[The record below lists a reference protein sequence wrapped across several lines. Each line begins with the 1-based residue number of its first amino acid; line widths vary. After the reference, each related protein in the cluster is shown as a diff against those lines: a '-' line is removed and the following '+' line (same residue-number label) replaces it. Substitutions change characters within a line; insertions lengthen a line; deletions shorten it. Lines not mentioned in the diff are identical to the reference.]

1 MKKNCVL
8 ALAVAVSVA
17 FSSCSNEET
26 TSLENNSSGLLK
38 TYQIKRDAT
47 GAYSVDFDVEDYTKV
62 DKFTEG
68 NNNEFLLSPAKVAQT
83 AKSISQE
90 LVIDNS
96 NLKVSFVD
104 ANSDKSAYISI
115 TDDNISLQR
124 KENGIKLASYS
135 VEGNQDGTYDL
146 FFDVKND
153 VDVSFVYNESISTY
167 EVHLKDG
174 AGSETSFSRTLE
186 KEEGKPLK
194 IDFVNYISNPNAKSS
209 DFLMVTRKPEVIIN

>member
-1 MKKNCVL
+1 MWHKWGWCRHKEK
-8 ALAVAVSVA
+8 VAEKGSRYHSTA
-17 FSSCSNEET
+17 R
-26 TSLENNSSGLLK
+26 
-38 TYQIKRDAT
+38 Q
-47 GAYSVDFDVEDYTKV
+47 
-62 DKFTEG
+62 G

-167 EVHLKDG
+167 EVHLEDG

-186 KEEGKPLK
+186 KEDGQPLK
-194 IDFVNYISNPNAKSS
+194 IDFVNHVSNPSAKSAELS
-209 DFLMVTRKPEVIIN
+209 LIRKPIIIIDN